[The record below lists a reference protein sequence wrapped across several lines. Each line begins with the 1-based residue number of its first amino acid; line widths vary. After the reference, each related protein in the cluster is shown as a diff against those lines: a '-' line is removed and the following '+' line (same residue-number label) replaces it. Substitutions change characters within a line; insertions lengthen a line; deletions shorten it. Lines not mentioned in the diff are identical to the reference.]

1 MPSKKTE
8 EELEAERKKKA
19 LDLQTLTK
27 TEEWNKIRRINLM
40 AREEEANFDE
50 MDVNEADDS
59 VSDFSDDD
67 KTTPWAP
74 ITDDGK
80 TPGAT
85 PGATATPG
93 MTMNKIEDEVWM
105 VAFDY
110 NVMTYRQY
118 GDDLKYTLD
127 PNSSNQS

>member
-1 MPSKKTE
+1 
-8 EELEAERKKKA
+8 
-19 LDLQTLTK
+19 
-27 TEEWNKIRRINLM
+27 M

-59 VSDFSDDD
+59 VSDFSEDD
-67 KTTPWAP
+67 KVTPWGA

-80 TPGAT
+80 TPGGT
-85 PGATATPG
+85 PS

-127 PNSSNQS
+127 RSSC